1 MMRLEN
7 KVALITGSGG
17 GMGFETA
24 KRFVEEGATVI
35 ISDLKE
41 DVVNQSVDTLSKE
54 TNQKVYGY
62 VLDVSKEASVED
74 TFSNIKH
81 DIGKLDILINCAGI
95 TGADKTTDQLTEE
108 EWDQVFAVDVKGV
121 FFCTKHAVPLLRENG
136 GGSIVNFSSILGL
149 VGTDELTPYA
159 AAKGAVTN
167 MTRQDA
173 ISFGKDHI
181 RVNSVHPGTIL
192 TPLVKKLGAETEGG
206 LEAYTAKM
214 SERHPIGYS
223 GEPVD
228 VAKAVLFLA
237 SDEARFITGAALT
250 VDGGYTAR

>member
-1 MMRLEN
+1 MIPLNCDETISEKGIIMRLEN

-17 GMGFETA
+17 GIGFETA
-24 KRFVEEGATVI
+24 KRFI

-41 DVVNQSVDTLSKE
+41 DVVNQAIDTLSKE

-121 FFCTKHAVPLLRENG
+121 FFCTKQLYHSYVKMVAVQ
-136 GGSIVNFSSILGL
+136 S
-149 VGTDELTPYA
+149 LT
-159 AAKGAVTN
+159 
-167 MTRQDA
+167 
-173 ISFGKDHI
+173 SHL
-181 RVNSVHPGTIL
+181 S
-192 TPLVKKLGAETEGG
+192 
-206 LEAYTAKM
+206 
-214 SERHPIGYS
+214 
-223 GEPVD
+223 
-228 VAKAVLFLA
+228 
-237 SDEARFITGAALT
+237 
-250 VDGGYTAR
+250 

>member
-1 MMRLEN
+1 MHYILAMIPLNCDETILKRDYYETRN

-41 DVVNQSVDTLSKE
+41 DVVNQAVDTLSKE

-108 EWDQVFAVDVKGV
+108 EWDQV
-121 FFCTKHAVPLLRENG
+121 LQ
-136 GGSIVNFSSILGL
+136 S
-149 VGTDELTPYA
+149 
-159 AAKGAVTN
+159 
-167 MTRQDA
+167 M
-173 ISFGKDHI
+173 
-181 RVNSVHPGTIL
+181 
-192 TPLVKKLGAETEGG
+192 
-206 LEAYTAKM
+206 
-214 SERHPIGYS
+214 
-223 GEPVD
+223 
-228 VAKAVLFLA
+228 
-237 SDEARFITGAALT
+237 
-250 VDGGYTAR
+250 

>member
-1 MMRLEN
+1 MRLEN

-41 DVVNQSVDTLSKE
+41 DVVNQSVDTLSKKKLIK
-54 TNQKVYGY
+54 KVYGY

-108 EWDQVFAVDVKGV
+108 EWDQV
-121 FFCTKHAVPLLRENG
+121 LQ
-136 GGSIVNFSSILGL
+136 S
-149 VGTDELTPYA
+149 
-159 AAKGAVTN
+159 
-167 MTRQDA
+167 M
-173 ISFGKDHI
+173 
-181 RVNSVHPGTIL
+181 
-192 TPLVKKLGAETEGG
+192 
-206 LEAYTAKM
+206 
-214 SERHPIGYS
+214 
-223 GEPVD
+223 
-228 VAKAVLFLA
+228 
-237 SDEARFITGAALT
+237 
-250 VDGGYTAR
+250 

>member
-1 MMRLEN
+1 MRLEN

-17 GMGFETA
+17 GMGYETA
-24 KRFVEEGATVI
+24 KHFVEEGAIVI
-35 ISDLKE
+35 VPDLKE
-41 DVVNQSVDTLSKE
+41 DVVNEAVQSLSKS
-54 TNQKVYGY
+54 TNNNVYGY
-62 VLDVSKEASVED
+62 VLDVSKETSVEE
-74 TFSNIKH
+74 TFNHIKQ

-121 FFCTKHAVPLLRENG
+121 FFCTKHAVPLLRDNG

-192 TPLVKKLGAETEGG
+192 TPLVKKLGEETEGG

-214 SERHPIGYS
+214 SERHPIGYL

-228 VAKAVLFLA
+228 VANAVLFLA

>member
-1 MMRLEN
+1 MRLEN

-17 GMGFETA
+17 GIGFETA

-41 DVVNQSVDTLSKE
+41 DVVNQAIDTLSKE

-121 FFCTKHAVPLLRENG
+121 FFCTKQLYHSYVKMVAVQ
-136 GGSIVNFSSILGL
+136 SITSHLS
-149 VGTDELTPYA
+149 
-159 AAKGAVTN
+159 
-167 MTRQDA
+167 
-173 ISFGKDHI
+173 
-181 RVNSVHPGTIL
+181 
-192 TPLVKKLGAETEGG
+192 
-206 LEAYTAKM
+206 
-214 SERHPIGYS
+214 
-223 GEPVD
+223 
-228 VAKAVLFLA
+228 
-237 SDEARFITGAALT
+237 
-250 VDGGYTAR
+250 

>member
-1 MMRLEN
+1 MITLNCDETISEKGIIMRLEN

-17 GMGFETA
+17 GIGFETA

-41 DVVNQSVDTLSKE
+41 DVVNQAIDTLSKE

-121 FFCTKHAVPLLRENG
+121 FFCTKQLYHSYVKMVAVQ
-136 GGSIVNFSSILGL
+136 S
-149 VGTDELTPYA
+149 LT
-159 AAKGAVTN
+159 
-167 MTRQDA
+167 
-173 ISFGKDHI
+173 SHL
-181 RVNSVHPGTIL
+181 S
-192 TPLVKKLGAETEGG
+192 
-206 LEAYTAKM
+206 
-214 SERHPIGYS
+214 
-223 GEPVD
+223 
-228 VAKAVLFLA
+228 
-237 SDEARFITGAALT
+237 
-250 VDGGYTAR
+250 

>member
-1 MMRLEN
+1 MRLFLKRDYYETRKQSSFN
-7 KVALITGSGG
+7 YWFRWWNGL
-17 GMGFETA
+17 ETA

-108 EWDQVFAVDVKGV
+108 EWDQV
-121 FFCTKHAVPLLRENG
+121 LQ
-136 GGSIVNFSSILGL
+136 S
-149 VGTDELTPYA
+149 
-159 AAKGAVTN
+159 
-167 MTRQDA
+167 M
-173 ISFGKDHI
+173 
-181 RVNSVHPGTIL
+181 
-192 TPLVKKLGAETEGG
+192 
-206 LEAYTAKM
+206 
-214 SERHPIGYS
+214 
-223 GEPVD
+223 
-228 VAKAVLFLA
+228 
-237 SDEARFITGAALT
+237 
-250 VDGGYTAR
+250 

>member
-1 MMRLEN
+1 MIPLNSDETISEKGIIMRLEN

-17 GMGFETA
+17 GIGFETA

-41 DVVNQSVDTLSKE
+41 DVVNQAIDTLSKE

-121 FFCTKHAVPLLRENG
+121 FFCTKQLYHSYVKMVAVQ
-136 GGSIVNFSSILGL
+136 S
-149 VGTDELTPYA
+149 LT
-159 AAKGAVTN
+159 
-167 MTRQDA
+167 
-173 ISFGKDHI
+173 SHL
-181 RVNSVHPGTIL
+181 S
-192 TPLVKKLGAETEGG
+192 
-206 LEAYTAKM
+206 
-214 SERHPIGYS
+214 
-223 GEPVD
+223 
-228 VAKAVLFLA
+228 
-237 SDEARFITGAALT
+237 
-250 VDGGYTAR
+250 

>member
-1 MMRLEN
+1 MRLEN
-7 KVALITGSGG
+7 KVALITGSWWNRLRNY
-17 GMGFETA
+17 

-41 DVVNQSVDTLSKE
+41 DVVNQAIDTLSKE

-121 FFCTKHAVPLLRENG
+121 FFCTKQLYHSYVKMVAVQSLTFIYLR
-136 GGSIVNFSSILGL
+136 FS
-149 VGTDELTPYA
+149 
-159 AAKGAVTN
+159 
-167 MTRQDA
+167 
-173 ISFGKDHI
+173 
-181 RVNSVHPGTIL
+181 
-192 TPLVKKLGAETEGG
+192 
-206 LEAYTAKM
+206 
-214 SERHPIGYS
+214 GY
-223 GEPVD
+223 
-228 VAKAVLFLA
+228 
-237 SDEARFITGAALT
+237 R
-250 VDGGYTAR
+250 